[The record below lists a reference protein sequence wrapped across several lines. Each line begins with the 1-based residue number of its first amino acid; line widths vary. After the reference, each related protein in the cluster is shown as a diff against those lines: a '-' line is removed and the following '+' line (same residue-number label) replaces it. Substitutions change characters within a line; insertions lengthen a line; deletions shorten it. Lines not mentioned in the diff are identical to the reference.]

1 MGKLVVCRVR
11 IIWRQ
16 REKLRKE
23 LDEYSIDNIYN
34 ADETGLFWA
43 MEPCRVLTDRR
54 LSGKKKNKSK
64 VSILL
69 TTNASGTDKLPP
81 LLIYKHQTPRVL

>member
-23 LDEYSIDNIYN
+23 LDEYSMDDIYN
-34 ADETGLFWA
+34 ADETSLYWA
-43 MEPCRVLTDRR
+43 MEPCQVLTDHR
-54 LSGKKKNKSK
+54 LSEKKRIK
-64 VSILL
+64 V
-69 TTNASGTDKLPP
+69 KFQ
-81 LLIYKHQTPRVL
+81 YY